1 MMSRNVRIKDLPL
14 RERPRERLMQIGAES
29 LDNTDLLGI
38 LLRTGLRGSSAIHL
52 SEQLMRQFGSL
63 QRLAKASLEELRKV
77 PGVGPDKSVSLKAA
91 FTLAQRMAR
100 EIQMESPLLDTP
112 DRIADVLREDA
123 RMRDVE
129 HFQVV
134 LLNTRRKLISIVNI
148 TQGTLDSVLIHPREV
163 FRAAVEHQASALVLT
178 HNHPSGDPNPSEADI
193 RVTRDLMRAGKI
205 LKIEVLDNIIM
216 GQASEGR
223 SRDFISLRELGY
235 FYQ

>member
-1 MMSRNVRIKDLPL
+1 
-14 RERPRERLMQIGAES
+14 
-29 LDNTDLLGI
+29 
-38 LLRTGLRGSSAIHL
+38 
-52 SEQLMRQFGSL
+52 
-63 QRLAKASLEELRKV
+63 
-77 PGVGPDKSVSLKAA
+77 
-91 FTLAQRMAR
+91 
-100 EIQMESPLLDTP
+100 
-112 DRIADVLREDA
+112 
-123 RMRDVE
+123 MRDVE

-134 LLNTRRKLISIVNI
+134 LLNTRRKLIRIVNI

-163 FRAAVEHQASALVLT
+163 FRAAVEHRASALVLT

-205 LKIEVLDNIIM
+205 LKIEVLDHIIM